1 MPHPVNSDS
10 SAAPIFDPTAGNPF
24 VKIVR
29 SFEELISTPLGGQVN
44 ALCWPR
50 TLPGD
55 FLEIVSLV
63 EGQPGIATIDEDE
76 LRALTL
82 RPGGRIARD
91 ILLGDLEMLRSA
103 ELTPVLDCITGSVR
117 EPAEGAYPTDVY
129 SYHADS
135 ATAPADTYLCTY
147 AGASSEA
154 LRNDEAIC
162 RIDVPETRAEL
173 LSLYGGS
180 DDEGFREYL
189 NENFHDL
196 HYVPLPG
203 ARPFSFG
210 LHNLWRVAL
219 EYPGSPVPPCIHR
232 APITALGMPS
242 RLLMLS

>member
-1 MPHPVNSDS
+1 VSPDS
-10 SAAPIFDPTAGNPF
+10 PAAPIFDPTIGNPF
-24 VKIVR
+24 VKVVC
-29 SFEELISTPLGGQVN
+29 SFEELISTPLGGKVN

-55 FLEIVSLV
+55 FLEIVALV
-63 EGQPGIATIDEDE
+63 EGRPGIATVDEDE

-82 RPGGRIARD
+82 SPEGRIARD
-91 ILLGDLEMLRSA
+91 ILLDDLEMLRSA

-154 LRNDEAIC
+154 LRSDEAIC
-162 RIDVPETRAEL
+162 RINVPETRAEL
-173 LSLYGGS
+173 LALYGGC
-180 DDEGFREYL
+180 DDEEFREFL
-189 NENFHDL
+189 NENFYDL
-196 HYVPLPG
+196 HYVPLPR

-232 APITALGMPS
+232 APITAPGMPS